1 MRLSKN
7 LIELVEKALD
17 KVYQEQKYLI
27 ENRVHERSIV
37 FWFGIYFYE
46 LLKNSEFKD
55 YDLDFEYNRNFDDVK
70 RTKHSVNGIYPDII
84 LHKRG
89 SNKHNLLAI
98 EFKTWWSDRD
108 KFNKDIEKLQDLI
121 NSNGKY
127 RYKHTL
133 FVILEKDKPSIEY
146 IGGNNEYK
154 NP

>member
-1 MRLSKN
+1 MNEN
-7 LIELVEKALD
+7 LIELVKKALD

-46 LLKNSEFKD
+46 LLKNSEFKG

-70 RTKHSVNGIYPDII
+70 RTEHSVNGTYPDII

-89 SNKHNLLAI
+89 SNEYNLLAI
-98 EFKTWWSDRD
+98 EFKTWWSD
-108 KFNKDIEKLQDLI
+108 KKQFKDDIRKLKDFI
-121 NSNGKY
+121 NPNGKY
-127 RYKHTL
+127 RYKLAL
-133 FVILEKDKPSIEY
+133 FVILGKDKPNIEY
-146 IGGNNEYK
+146 IDGNNEYK